1 MEATLKAVDKLID
14 KFILPMDDDIMEY
27 IITLD
32 DDTIVITFWM
42 AGTESEVEEA
52 IVDECWSV
60 LNMLGQIPY
69 RFLFRFT
76 TDEEGDDFY
85 EYS

>member
-27 IITLD
+27 HITSYD
-32 DDTIVITFWM
+32 EFIEITFWM

-52 IVDECWSV
+52 IVEECWSV
-60 LNMLGQIPY
+60 LGMLGSLPY
-69 RFLFRFT
+69 KFIFRFT
-76 TDEEGDDFY
+76 TEGDSY
-85 EYS
+85 YIYS

>member
-1 MEATLKAVDKLID
+1 METILKTIDKLLD
-14 KFILPMDDDIMEY
+14 KFVLPTDDDIMEY
-27 IITLD
+27 TITLD

-42 AGTESEVEEA
+42 AGTESEVEEE
-52 IVDECWSV
+52 IVEKCWSA
-60 LNMLGQIPY
+60 LSMLGSIPY

-76 TDEEGDDFY
+76 TEGDNFY

>member
-1 MEATLKAVDKLID
+1 MEPILKIVDKLID
-14 KFILPMDDDIMEY
+14 KFVLPMDDDIMEY
-27 IITLD
+27 HITSY
-32 DDTIVITFWM
+32 DDTIEITFWM

-52 IVDECWSV
+52 IVEECWTV
-60 LNMLGQIPY
+60 LSTLGSIPY

-76 TDEEGDDFY
+76 TEGDNFY

>member
-1 MEATLKAVDKLID
+1 METTLKAVDKLID

-27 IITLD
+27 QITSYDDIIE
-32 DDTIVITFWM
+32 ITFWM

-52 IVDECWSV
+52 IVEECWSV
-60 LNMLGQIPY
+60 LQMLGPTDY

-76 TDEEGDDFY
+76 TEGDNFY

>member
-1 MEATLKAVDKLID
+1 METTLKVVDKLID

-27 IITLD
+27 HITSY
-32 DDTIVITFWM
+32 DDTIEITFWM
-42 AGTESEVEEA
+42 AGTESEVEEQ

-60 LNMLGQIPY
+60 LQMLGSIPY

-76 TDEEGDDFY
+76 TEGDNFY